1 MLTRPA
7 FVFPGQGSQYPGMY
21 RDLTAC
27 GAVARRLVDDATV
40 ATGLDLTA
48 LMTTADAETIAQS
61 LATSGRGW
69 SGSSGASAAA
79 RPAGS
84 PSNGADRCWTRL
96 TW

>member
-1 MLTRPA
+1 MLTRLA

-48 LMTTADAETIAQS
+48 LMTTAEALEAMKKA
-61 LATSGRGW
+61 ATCGYKPVTAA
-69 SGSSGASAAA
+69 ASAAA
-79 RPAGS
+79 TP
-84 PSNGADRCWTRL
+84 L
-96 TW
+96 K